1 MKKKTVWFLAAACT
15 LALMGGCGDK
25 GGNAQTEDTKGDAAE
40 ESQAEE
46 DADGEEKGSSAQAQA
61 IEYDASDYVE
71 LGDYKT
77 SKSPLAPMR

>member
-46 DADGEEKGSSAQAQA
+46 G
-61 IEYDASDYVE
+61 
-71 LGDYKT
+71 
-77 SKSPLAPMR
+77 